1 MAFNRP
7 PSTGKIECDE
17 PVTSAILSFSR
28 ILNPHNFLARLLLL
42 LQRELVINRI
52 WKSAFNPFFRRSL
65 ALFCLLT
72 APACTTHGVKLV
84 HPQSGAAMECSGSGF
99 GLGSAWVQG
108 HIDDCIRRG
117 ESRGFA
123 QVDKLTQK
131 QRLSLESRGLLPKS
145 DGAAAASK

>member
-1 MAFNRP
+1 M
-7 PSTGKIECDE
+7 
-17 PVTSAILSFSR
+17 
-28 ILNPHNFLARLLLL
+28 
-42 LQRELVINRI
+42 INRI
-52 WKSAFNPFFRRSL
+52 WKSAFNPFFRRVL

-84 HPQSGAAMECSGSGF
+84 HPQSGATMECSGSGF

-108 HIDDCIRRG
+108 YLDDCIRRS

-131 QRLSLESRGLLPKS
+131 QRLGLESRGLLPKS